1 MRSLLKRRWKPVLV
15 SVAALLLLG
24 GTVEIAIHHYDPTRV
39 IYKRLKAAD
48 KYVYEEI
55 HPRFRETDPRAL
67 ISSDTRQNPAAVR
80 ARLVA
85 LAWGADGYPD
95 GVLPDSVEVGVSD
108 HLWPRL
114 AEGVRVDRLRVEM
127 DANLWSILHYL
138 HAPQPN
144 NRLVLYHHG
153 FGDGIVVATPL
164 LNALLAAGYDVLA
177 INALGYGGNAL
188 YATPTDGSD
197 RGANAFFDLT
207 RIERPLRFHLQ
218 PIVVGI
224 NHALRVRA
232 YDSVDMMG
240 FSMGGF
246 LTALAAAV
254 ETRIARSY
262 PIAGV
267 YPNYLRT
274 GQEVMTPGP
283 PYYMP
288 LLEVANQ
295 LELFVLGAAGPG
307 RHQLQIFN
315 RYDRCCYNGVRSRL
329 YEEAVRE
336 AAAATPEG
344 GSFAVL
350 LDETHADHKISQ
362 FTIDALLADLARG
375 R

>member
-1 MRSLLKRRWKPVLV
+1 MSL
-15 SVAALLLLG
+15 AALLLLG

-48 KYVYEEI
+48 KYVYEEV
-55 HPRFRETDPRAL
+55 HPRFLETDPRAL
-67 ISSDTRQNPAAVR
+67 ISPDTRQNPAALR
-80 ARLVA
+80 ARLVE
-85 LAWGADGYPD
+85 LAWGADGYPAEI
-95 GVLPDSVEVGVSD
+95 LPETVEVDVSD

-114 AEGVRVDRLRVEM
+114 TAGVRVDRLRVEM
-127 DANLWSILHYL
+127 EANLRSIVHYL

-144 NRLVLYHHG
+144 NRLVIYHHG
-153 FGDGIVVATPL
+153 FGDGIKVATPL

-177 INALGYGGNAL
+177 LNALGYGGNSLSAL
-188 YATPTDGSD
+188 PNDGSD
-197 RGANAFFDLT
+197 RAANAFFDLT
-207 RIERPLRFHLQ
+207 RIDRPLRFHLE
-218 PIVVGI
+218 PVVVGI
-224 NHALRVRA
+224 NHALQSQP
-232 YDSVDMMG
+232 YLSVDMMG

-246 LTALAAAV
+246 LTALAAAI

-283 PYYMP
+283 PYYPP
-288 LLEVANQ
+288 LLAVANQ

-307 RHQLQIFN
+307 RRQLQIFN
-315 RYDRCCYNGVRSRL
+315 RYDRCCYNGIRSSL
-329 YEEAVRE
+329 YEDAVRE
-336 AAAATPEG
+336 AVAETPEG

-350 LDETHADHKISQ
+350 LDETHADHRISR
-362 FTIDALLADLARG
+362 FTIEALLADLARG